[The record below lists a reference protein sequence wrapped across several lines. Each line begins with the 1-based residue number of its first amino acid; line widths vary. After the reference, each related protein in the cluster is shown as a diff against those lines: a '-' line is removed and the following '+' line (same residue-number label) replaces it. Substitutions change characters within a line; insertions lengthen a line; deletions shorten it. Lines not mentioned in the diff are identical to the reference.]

1 MNHES
6 SNNKSKNRIEK
17 IVTVFYLSFFY
28 LFQCMK
34 HGNLSTKFNWNEDQ
48 AN

>member
-17 IVTVFYLSFFY
+17 IVTVFYFSFFLSISMY
-28 LFQCMK
+28 EAWE
-34 HGNLSTKFNWNEDQ
+34 STKFNWNEDE